1 MPLKFIHQS
10 LSAAVTLAF
19 AASAAM
25 PLQAQETSYIDVMG
39 VMTRVDKDRN
49 TERQGAGARATFGWQ
64 TSGNWF
70 TEVQLF
76 GVKVDRD
83 SNFVDYPEIHT
94 TQAGTPT
101 AIVSSGG
108 INSGLAFGTVDA
120 ASTPYLYTGDLSPS
134 GDLELSG
141 LGVDV
146 VYHFNGREGYSPFVL
161 AGIGASNNNTEFDY
175 GPRETNGFVN
185 VGAGIVS
192 GPLSARGL
200 KVRAE
205 VRYLRDFFATDMSDY
220 QFGIGI
226 SIPLRCPPAPAPAVA
241 YMPPAEPEPAVEVDL
256 DDDGDGVLNQK
267 DRCPNTLPGAQVD
280 EFGCVIADQ
289 TITLENIQFEFN
301 SATLTARARTSLG
314 AVVQS
319 LRSQPNSLIEVA
331 GHTDSRGNDDY
342 NLRLSAQRAESVR
355 RYLVSQGVNATRI
368 SARGFGE
375 TQPVA
380 SNATESGRAQNRRVE
395 LTFR

>member
-1 MPLKFIHQS
+1 MPFKLSSKC
-10 LSAAVTLAF
+10 LSALATLTF
-19 AASAAM
+19 ATSAAM
-25 PLQAQETSYIDVMG
+25 PLYAQETSYIDVMG
-39 VMTRVDKDRN
+39 VMTRVDKERY

-83 SNFVDYPEIHT
+83 SNLALYPQLDT
-94 TQAGTPT
+94 TQVGTPT
-101 AIVSSGG
+101 AI
-108 INSGLAFGTVDA
+108 INSTNFNPGLAFGTVG
-120 ASTPYLYTGDLSPS
+120 ASTSPYIYTDDLRPS
-134 GDLELSG
+134 GDLEFSG

-146 VYHFNGREGYSPFVL
+146 VYHFSGREGYSPFVL
-161 AGIGASNNNTEFDY
+161 AGIGASNNNTEYDY
-175 GPRETNGFVN
+175 GPRETNGFLN

-192 GPLSARGL
+192 GPLSAQGL

-205 VRYLRDFFATDMSDY
+205 LRYLRDFFATDMSDY

-241 YMPPAEPEPAVEVDL
+241 YMPPTEPEPAVEVDL

-267 DRCPNTLPGAQVD
+267 DRCPNTLPGARVD
-280 EFGCVIADQ
+280 EYGCVIADQ

-301 SATLTARARTSLG
+301 SATLTARAETSLD

-319 LRSQPNSLIEVA
+319 LLSQPDSLIEVA
-331 GHTDSRGNDDY
+331 GHTDSRGNDGY

-355 RYLVSQGVNATRI
+355 RYMVSRGVNPTRI